1 MKRRQFVSW
10 LAAPVVAALAALVL
24 AAVPA
29 SASTAPLAVGIPQ
42 TITTVHGAQ
51 TTVLTRG
58 VHRPRRPRRA
68 RGGSRPRA
76 MEGRARV
83 VVDRRGVVGRRG
95 VQAARALNGNPCATG
110 WLGMSRSE
118 LGNVVYTFKASTYYC
133 WNGVIVTYHSTSF
146 YWSVTSWGYA
156 FGDNWVDGWIL
167 FHCYVAQGSRTNCS
181 GNDEQSIGNFGSNSG
196 EGGAGNQIDI
206 NQWENF
212 HGQYFN
218 SWSQHGY

>member
-24 AAVPA
+24 AVVPA
-29 SASTAPLAVGIPQ
+29 SASTAPLAVGRPQ
-42 TITTVHGAQ
+42 TITIVHGAQ
-51 TTVLTRG
+51 TTVIT
-58 VHRPRRPRRA
+58 
-68 RGGSRPRA
+68 
-76 MEGRARV
+76 
-83 VVDRRGVVGRRG
+83 RG

-118 LGNVVYTFKASTYYC
+118 LGNVVYSFKASTYYC
-133 WNGVIVTYHSTSF
+133 WNEVIVTYHSTSF